1 MTNKQII
8 FKVIVPLAAPVLIA
22 LIFVLA
28 VKGHEAAIAQFLAT
42 NIKAFWGNKANFN
55 NFILT
60 FLAVSCFSAITAYVV
75 NKAK

>member
-8 FKVIVPLAAPVLIA
+8 FKVIVPLVAPVLIA

-28 VKGHEAAIAQFLAT
+28 VKGHETAIAQFLAT

-55 NFILT
+55 NFILM
-60 FLAVSCFSAITAYVV
+60 FLAVSCGSAITAYVV

>member
-8 FKVIVPLAAPVLIA
+8 LKVIMPLVVPVLIA
-22 LIFVLA
+22 LILVLA
-28 VKGHEAAIAQFLAT
+28 IKGHETTIAQFLAT

-60 FLAVSCFSAITAYVV
+60 FLAVSIGFTSAIYLI
-75 NKAK
+75 NKRK